1 MRIAQIIDSLEAGG
15 AERMAVNYAN
25 ALTEK
30 IDFSGLVTT
39 RKEGPLSGSL
49 KDNCSYLFLAKKST
63 FDFYAVFRLKKY
75 VVKNSI
81 TIVHAHGTS
90 FFTAILLKLIYPQ
103 IKIVWHEHYGA
114 RVQQSACKNL
124 VLKICSLFFSGV
136 IVVNRELETWAIQK
150 LLCKKVFYIANFASD
165 NPTQLE
171 STLLKGIEGK
181 RILCLANLKHP
192 KNHLE
197 LLSSF
202 YELKLYKAGWSLH
215 FVGEDYQDEY
225 SIKIKDFIGTYVLS
239 GSVFLYG
246 VKNDIQNILSQA
258 TVGVLVST
266 SEGFPVSLLEYGLAG
281 LPTLSTNVGS
291 CPDVIVDTKT
301 GLLFDPKVQNDLKI
315 QLNKIISD
323 KLMRDQFG
331 VHLQELVQ
339 ASFAKEKIVALLISK
354 YELVST

>member
-30 IDFSGLVTT
+30 IDFSGLVVT

-63 FDFYAVFRLKKY
+63 FDFYSVFKLKSY
-75 VVKNSI
+75 VVKNNI
-81 TIVHAHGTS
+81 EIVHAHGTS

-114 RVQQSACKNL
+114 RVIQPSNKNL
-124 VLKICSLFFSGV
+124 VLKICSFFFSSV
-136 IVVNRELETWAIQK
+136 FVVSRELETWAK
-150 LLCKKVFYIANFASD
+150 DELFCKKVFYIANFASD

-202 YELKLYKAGWSLH
+202 YELELYKAGWSLH

-225 SIKIKDFIGTYVLS
+225 SRKIKEFINSNLLS
-239 GSVFLYG
+239 NSVFSYG
-246 VKNDIQNILSQA
+246 VKNDIKNILSQG
-258 TVGVLVST
+258 TIGVLVST
-266 SEGFPVSLLEYGLAG
+266 SEGFPVCLLEYGLAG

-291 CPDVIVDTKT
+291 CPDIIIDNKT
-301 GLLFDPKVQNDLKI
+301 GLLFDPKIQNDLKI

-323 KLMRDQFG
+323 KSMRDQFG

-339 ASFAKEKIVALLISK
+339 ARFAKEKIVTLLISQ